1 MVWYAGTNRCRDA
14 RAFAPLAF
22 TWPLTQVHSGSDTR
36 ANVYAG
42 DGKVTLLVQVPG
54 RTAQDVDLRVD
65 GERLTLVLPEL
76 APPAGV
82 PSSRTER
89 EIPRGAVERT
99 FTLPW
104 KIAADDVRASLT
116 HGVLRVELS
125 RAPEAEPRRIAV
137 HTN

>member
-1 MVWYAGTNRCRDA
+1 MVWYAGTNRCHDA

-22 TWPLTQVHSGSDTR
+22 TWPLTQVRSGADTR
-36 ANVYAG
+36 ANVYAS

-54 RTAQDVDLRVD
+54 RAPQDVDLRVD

-76 APPAGV
+76 AAPANV
-82 PSSRTER
+82 PGARAER
-89 EIPRGAVERT
+89 EIPRSAVERT

-116 HGVLRVELS
+116 NGVLRVELS

-137 HTN
+137 QTN